1 MLFNIRPLAPIT
13 APPIDFSGDMLH
25 AIDGENWE
33 AAFLEGGTIRF
44 DSDPGSVDVFL
55 AANGNPGGTKNRLND
70 GVGKWAYYSGA
81 GGEGGGWIKAT
92 VTMKPGVDYVLTI
105 GDTATLVGDEV
116 ILSTANGQAGS
127 SGGKRAMLYMT
138 NVEVAGRN
146 PNGSINWHAQPGSPG
161 IFAYNDAYDRTIIPE
176 FRGKRF
182 CAGGG
187 AGDAFWFAG
196 NVIES
201 TDNSGGAT
209 DGGRGA
215 WYRSASDNGAAV
227 PGADNSASGGG
238 GERYSFDGGSYNS
251 PAAAGGSGVCFI
263 RKHLE
268 G

>member
-13 APPIDFSGDMLH
+13 APPINFSGNMLH
-25 AIDGENWE
+25 EIDGENWE
-33 AAFLEGGTIRF
+33 AVFLGSGTIRF
-44 DSDPGSVDVFL
+44 DSDPGQVDVFI
-55 AANGNPGGTKNRLND
+55 AANGKSGGAKNILND
-70 GVGKWAYYSGA
+70 GVGKYAYYSGS
-81 GGEGGGWIKAT
+81 GGEGGGWIKET
-92 VTMKPGVDYVLTI
+92 VTLKAGVDYILTI
-105 GDTATLVGDEV
+105 GDIATLIGGSVN
-116 ILSTANGQAGS
+116 LSTANGQAGS

-138 NVEVAGRN
+138 NVGVSGRT
-146 PNGSINWHAQPGSPG
+146 PGGSINWHAQPGNPG
-161 IFAYNDAYDRTIIPE
+161 IYAYNDSYDRVIVQQ

-196 NVIES
+196 NVTEN

-215 WYRSASDNGAAV
+215 WYRSATDNGAAV

-238 GERYSFDGGSYNS
+238 GERCSYDGGSYNS
-251 PAAAGGSGVCFI
+251 PAAVGGTGVCFM

-268 G
+268 D